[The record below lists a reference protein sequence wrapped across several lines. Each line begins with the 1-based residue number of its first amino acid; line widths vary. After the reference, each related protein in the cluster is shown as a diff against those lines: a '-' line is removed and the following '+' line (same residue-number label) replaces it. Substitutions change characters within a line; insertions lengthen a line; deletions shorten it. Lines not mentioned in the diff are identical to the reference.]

1 MFQAFS
7 VIAAYVMTVE
17 MVVYP
22 NIHQGEDH
30 SEGRL
35 DCKAAIAWLTSIS
48 FPAALAGYSVR
59 HTILRRLTVVSKNHH
74 KFNKIVLEMHKESS
88 FQVDMLP
95 RHTAMHLS
103 SSCIRGVTPYRAAQP
118 HTLTHPIH
126 VLSKGSRRSY
136 SSQTAATPSLLSTL
150 FLAAPRRL
158 HRLLPLQPLHLCL
171 LLLLDLRALSV
182 LRLFALRRLRALLAD

>member
-1 MFQAFS
+1 MVVGSVGHLAFFMPSCSLVSSEMFQAFS

-59 HTILRRLTVVSKNHH
+59 HTIL
-74 KFNKIVLEMHKESS
+74 
-88 FQVDMLP
+88 
-95 RHTAMHLS
+95 
-103 SSCIRGVTPYRAAQP
+103 
-118 HTLTHPIH
+118 
-126 VLSKGSRRSY
+126 
-136 SSQTAATPSLLSTL
+136 
-150 FLAAPRRL
+150 
-158 HRLLPLQPLHLCL
+158 
-171 LLLLDLRALSV
+171 
-182 LRLFALRRLRALLAD
+182 